1 MAGPVLDRPVA
12 PHVEYGL
19 EYITPEVCVAI
30 WRAVLEENI
39 DCFLGHGYQL
49 SKNERRAARAWFHSP
64 DFDEVCEMAGFDPVR
79 ARASVLEVSE
89 MGFRSLE
96 EASDAA

>member
-1 MAGPVLDRPVA
+1 MAVAVLDRPV
-12 PHVEYGL
+12 VGQIEYGL

-49 SKNERRAARAWFHSP
+49 SKKDRRAAPSWFYST
-64 DFDEVCEMAGFDPVR
+64 DFDEVCEMAGFDPER
-79 ARASVLEVSE
+79 ARASVLELSE
-89 MGFRSLE
+89 KGFCSLK